1 MHGRR
6 GGPVANFVGRVLEA
20 LQREAHGPVRMMLL
34 GFDTA
39 TTACSAA
46 LWAEGAVRAH
56 RRIEAAG
63 THAEAL
69 VPMLCE
75 VAAEAGT
82 ELGRMDRFA
91 VTVGPGSFTGIRIGL
106 ATARGL
112 ALALGRPLVG
122 LSTLEVL
129 AAGVPAQER
138 DGPVLAA
145 LDAGSGRLYAQ
156 LFDRSLRPLRAP
168 EAVTAGRCRAFWRMR
183 WRGSRSSWRAP
194 GAMPCW
200 RRCRPSSVHGPRPGS
215 PRPTPACWCAAPL
228 PPPGTM
234 RVPCGP
240 SICGRPGRGRG
251 PAPPPAG
258 RRVREAP
265 AGAAASIETIR
276 QTDLAAVA
284 ALHARCFDERW
295 QPELIARVAVGPA
308 GFGLLWRHEGEAQG
322 FVLCRT
328 NDARGEVLSLGVAP
342 GARQRGIAR
351 ALMTAAIDAAGERG
365 VPALYLEVAEDNAAA
380 RHLYRTLGFAQVRRR
395 PGYYARPEA
404 RTVDALTLRRV
415 IVPAAGGC
423 ND

>member
-138 DGPVLAA
+138 DGPILAA

-168 EAVTAGRCRAFWRMR
+168 EAVTAEALPGLLADAMEGEPLIVAGTGRDAVLAALPPEFGARAASGF
-183 WRGSRSSWRAP
+183 
-194 GAMPCW
+194 
-200 RRCRPSSVHGPRPGS
+200 
-215 PRPTPACWCAAPL
+215 PTPDARVLVRRAAAAAGDDAGAVRPL
-228 PPPGTM
+228 YL
-234 RVPCGP
+234 
-240 SICGRPGRGRG
+240 
-251 PAPPPAG
+251 
-258 RRVREAP
+258 REA
-265 AGAAASIETIR
+265 
-276 QTDLAAVA
+276 
-284 ALHARCFDERW
+284 
-295 QPELIARVAVGPA
+295 
-308 GFGLLWRHEGEAQG
+308 
-322 FVLCRT
+322 
-328 NDARGEVLSLGVAP
+328 
-342 GARQRGIAR
+342 GARPRAR
-351 ALMTAAIDAAGERG
+351 S
-365 VPALYLEVAEDNAAA
+365 
-380 RHLYRTLGFAQVRRR
+380 
-395 PGYYARPEA
+395 
-404 RTVDALTLRRV
+404 
-415 IVPAAGGC
+415 AAGGPARA
-423 ND
+423 